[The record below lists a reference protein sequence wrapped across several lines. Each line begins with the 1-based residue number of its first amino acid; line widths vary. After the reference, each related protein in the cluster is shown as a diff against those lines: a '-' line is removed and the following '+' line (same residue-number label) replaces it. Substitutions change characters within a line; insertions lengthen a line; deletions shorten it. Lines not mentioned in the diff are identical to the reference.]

1 MNGYYTYWQ
10 QQGYTLIEM
19 LVAMAVTSI
28 VLTGTYAAYTFFA
41 RQQQVISTRSEL
53 SRSVLTV
60 IDLMKSDIRA
70 AGFTAE
76 DALTQIDKPIDVE
89 PSSGF
94 VIVFDEIDSG
104 YKSTG
109 RVAIR
114 YCLDSK
120 SNRLLRDQTSC
131 CTTQG
136 ECIGEPVI
144 GGVKEFTF
152 KELNNKT
159 GKTQTVSV
167 TLKVESEKK
176 IEGALPVGRTYRF
189 VERARNVSLVP

>member
-1 MNGYYTYWQ
+1 MNGYYEKSQ

-19 LVAMAVTSI
+19 MVALAVTSI

-41 RQQQVISTRSEL
+41 RQQQVLTTRSEI

-94 VIVFDEIDSG
+94 VTVFDEIDSG
-104 YKSTG
+104 YQSTG

-114 YCLDSK
+114 YCLDAE
-120 SNRLLRDQTSC
+120 SNRLLRDQASC
-131 CTTQG
+131 CTPQAK
-136 ECIGEPVI
+136 CIGEPVI

-152 KELNNKT
+152 KELNNKN
-159 GKTQTVSV
+159 GKTQTVLV
-167 TLKVESEKK
+167 TLKVESQKK
-176 IEGALPVGRTYRF
+176 IEGASPVVRTYSF